1 MNSFHYDCQQF
12 PEAEIGGKSCLDIG
26 VYLNTDCTEDEK
38 DVEASPKELLNLIVK
53 HERRS

>member
-26 VYLNTDCTEDEK
+26 VYLNTDYTEDEK